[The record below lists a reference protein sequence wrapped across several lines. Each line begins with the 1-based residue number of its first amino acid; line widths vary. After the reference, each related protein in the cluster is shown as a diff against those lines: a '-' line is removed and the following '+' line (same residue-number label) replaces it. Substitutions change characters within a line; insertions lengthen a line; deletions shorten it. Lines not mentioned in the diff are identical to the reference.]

1 MRLSILPFC
10 LSVFLLLGASSIQAQ
25 TIPDLATI
33 NADRLRLNQKGMIVL
48 GSWAAGNMAFSGIQM
63 GRTQGSARSFHQM
76 NVWWNAVNLG
86 IAGLGYWG
94 SHREKGKTYDLQ
106 GSMIEQKKIEQT
118 LLFNAGL
125 DIGYMAA
132 GLYLQERSRNETGDR
147 QDQFKGWGQ
156 SLILQGGFLFVYD
169 LTMNALHQ
177 RHGKRGIL
185 KVLAHIQPA
194 PMGLGVVIPI
204 R

>member
-1 MRLSILPFC
+1 MGSIHT
-10 LSVFLLLGASSIQAQ
+10 SQAQ
-25 TIPDLATI
+25 APSDLATI
-33 NADRLRLNQKGMIVL
+33 NADRLRLNQKGMIAL
-48 GSWAAGNMAFSGIQM
+48 GSWAAGNMIYSGIQT
-63 GRTQGSARSFHQM
+63 GRTTGVNRSFHQM

-94 SHREKGKTYDLQ
+94 SQKQKGKDFDLK
-106 GSMIEQKKIEQT
+106 GSLIEQKKIEQT

-132 GLYLQERSRNETGDR
+132 GFYLQERSRRETGAR
-147 QDQFKGWGQ
+147 QDQLKGWGQ
-156 SLILQGGFLFVYD
+156 SIVLQGGFLFVYD

-185 KVLAHIQPA
+185 KFLDYLQPA
-194 PMGLGVVIPI
+194 PMGLGLVVPLG
-204 R
+204 